1 MNYRK
6 VGRAGVLVL
15 ALLFTLIVFVPVG
28 VYLQWF
34 VPSDNGLFICMYP
47 LIGASIFVVALTIW
61 RKSRTA
67 PRMQF
72 DRVII
77 GKSDIWRKSRT
88 APRMQWPM
96 RVGAVCLFVFCAL
109 WLVVTSIPP
118 IGRRIGPWAE
128 LRRMLVEKSQ
138 QVAEAKATLSI
149 PANRQLTREE
159 IDQIERMV
167 LDPAPAYTFPIIN
180 QTVHVRMM
188 GGTPPYVGVD
198 FGDGRRAKFNL
209 ATMVVTYAD

>member
-1 MNYRK
+1 MNYQK
-6 VGRAGVLVL
+6 VGRTGVLVL
-15 ALLFTLIVFVPVG
+15 ALLFTLIVFVPLG

-34 VPSDNGLFICMYP
+34 VPSDTFPLVCMYP
-47 LIGASIFVVALTIW
+47 LIGVSILVVALIVW
-61 RKSRTA
+61 RKSRN
-67 PRMQF
+67 
-72 DRVII
+72 
-77 GKSDIWRKSRT
+77 

-109 WLVVTSIPP
+109 WLIVTFIPP

-138 QVAEAKATLSI
+138 QVVEAKATLSI

-159 IDQIERMV
+159 TGQIERMV

-188 GGTPPYVGVD
+188 SGIPPYVGVD
-198 FGDGRRAKFNL
+198 FGDGRRAVFNL
-209 ATMVVTYAD
+209 ATMVVIYAD